1 MTSELAKFANE
12 MNSFSIAMGM
22 PPSVAK
28 VLTYL
33 TLCQPVTQTAG
44 DIQKGTDISAGSAS
58 EALNMLRQVELI
70 ERKKLPGERQFY
82 YEITP
87 DGWKRATMHRFRM
100 LDAGIQLASSG
111 LAIDPGNERL
121 QSMHDMYSLFSREF
135 ADFEK
140 RFL

>member
-1 MTSELAKFANE
+1 M
-12 MNSFSIAMGM
+12 
-22 PPSVAK
+22 
-28 VLTYL
+28 
-33 TLCQPVTQTAG
+33 
-44 DIQKGTDISAGSAS
+44 
-58 EALNMLRQVELI
+58 R
-70 ERKKLPGERQFY
+70 
-82 YEITP
+82 
-87 DGWKRATMHRFRM
+87 RFRM